1 MNMIKQVNSGLR
13 SGVVAI
19 PASKSDAQRAYL
31 AAALAPGKSIITGWG
46 SSNDERAML
55 EAITRLGAVV
65 SVEEDELIIEG
76 IHQFPEMAVISAGE
90 SGLGIRLL
98 SMICAARKGVFSVTG
113 EGSLAERPMAF
124 VETHLPLFGATCHTT
139 NGKVPLEIHG
149 PMHGAVAKVD
159 GSLSSQFI
167 SGLLMALPLVEGNSE
182 LHVQQLTSKPYIDM
196 TLQTLEAFGI
206 VVRTKPPS
214 TYVIPGEQIYHATH
228 YQIDADWSS
237 ASYWLV
243 AAAIGHPIAL
253 RGLRLDSFQADKA
266 LMSFLQA
273 ANCQVVFKQDTISVD
288 GSSRKAFQV
297 DATDCPDLFPALAT
311 LAAGC
316 VGTSIISGASRLTY
330 KESHRGLTL
339 QSEFGKLGVKI
350 DLIDDNMHIHGTGI
364 INGGV
369 VHSHN
374 DHRIAM
380 CLAIAATI
388 ATDTVEIHGAESVAK
403 SYPDFWNDLQELE
416 PVNGTSAS

>member
-1 MNMIKQVNSGLR
+1 MSMIKQVKPGFR
-13 SGVVAI
+13 GGVVAI

-31 AAALAPGKSIITGWG
+31 AAALAPGKSTITGWG
-46 SSNDERAML
+46 SSNDEHAML
-55 EAITRLGAVV
+55 TAIIQLGATV
-65 SVEEDELIIEG
+65 SMEEDELIIEG
-76 IHQFPEMAVISAGE
+76 IQHFPEMAVISAGE

-98 SMICAARKGVFSVTG
+98 SMVCAAHKGVFSVTG

-124 VETHLPLFGATCHTT
+124 VETHLPLFGASCHTT

-149 PMHGAVAKVD
+149 PMYGATAKVD

-167 SGLLMALPLVEGNSE
+167 SGLLMALPLVDGNSE
-182 LHVQQLTSKPYIDM
+182 LQVQQLISKPYIDM

-206 VVRTKPPS
+206 VVRTKAPS
-214 TYVIPGEQIYHATH
+214 TYIIPGEQMYHATH

-243 AAAIGHPIAL
+243 AAAIGHPVAL

-273 ANCQVVFKQDTISVD
+273 ANCQVIFKEDTISVD
-288 GSSRKAFQV
+288 GSSRKSFQV
-297 DATDCPDLFPALAT
+297 DATDCPDLFPALVT
-311 LAAGC
+311 LAASC
-316 VGTSIISGASRLTY
+316 EGTSVISGASRLTY

-350 DLIDDNMHIHGTGI
+350 DLIEDDMHIHGTGI
-364 INGGV
+364 ISGGMV
-369 VHSHN
+369 DSHN

-380 CLAIAATI
+380 CLAIVATL
-388 ATDTVEIHGAESVAK
+388 ADEVVEIQGAESVAK
-403 SYPDFWNDLQELE
+403 SYPDFWRDLEALE
-416 PVNGTSAS
+416 SVSDEIKN

>member
-1 MNMIKQVNSGLR
+1 MYTARMIKQVNSGLR
-13 SGVVAI
+13 SGTIAI

-31 AAALAPGKSIITGWG
+31 AAAMAPGKSTITGWG
-46 SSNDERAML
+46 NSNDEQSML
-55 EAITRLGAVV
+55 KAIKLLGATIEIEG
-65 SVEEDELIIEG
+65 EELMIEG
-76 IHQFPEMAVISAGE
+76 IDRFPETATISAGE

-98 SMICAARKGVFSVTG
+98 SMICAANKGHFSVTG

-124 VETHLPLFGATCHTT
+124 VETHLPLFVASCHTT
-139 NGKVPLEIHG
+139 NGKVPLEIKG
-149 PMHGAVAKVD
+149 PMHGATSKVD

-182 LHVQQLTSKPYIDM
+182 LQVQQLTSKPYIDM

-206 VVRTKPPS
+206 VVRPKSPS
-214 TYVIPGEQIYHATH
+214 TYIIPGEQTYHATH

-243 AAAIGHPIAL
+243 AAAIGHQINL

-273 ANCQVVFKQDTISVD
+273 ANCHVLFKEDTISVD

-297 DATDCPDLFPALAT
+297 DATDCPDLFPALVT
-311 LAAGC
+311 LAASC
-316 VGTSIISGASRLTY
+316 DGTSVISGASRLTY

-350 DLIDDNMHIHGTGI
+350 DLLEDDMHINGTGI
-364 INGGV
+364 LAGGTV
-369 VHSHN
+369 DSHN

-380 CLAIAATI
+380 CLAIAATL
-388 ATDTVEIHGAESVAK
+388 ATDAVEIHGAESVAK
-403 SYPDFWNDLQELE
+403 SYPDFWLVLE
-416 PVNGTSAS
+416 TLV

>member
-1 MNMIKQVNSGLR
+1 MSMIKQVKPGLR
-13 SGVVAI
+13 GGVVAI

-31 AAALAPGKSIITGWG
+31 AAALAQGKSTITGWG
-46 SSNDERAML
+46 SSNDEHAML
-55 EAITRLGAVV
+55 TAIIQLGATV
-65 SVEEDELIIEG
+65 SMEEEELIIEG
-76 IHQFPEMAVISAGE
+76 IPHFPEMAVISAGE

-98 SMICAARKGVFSVTG
+98 SMICAAHKGVFSVTG
-113 EGSLAERPMAF
+113 KGSLAERPMAF
-124 VETHLPLFGATCHTT
+124 VETHLPLFGAKCQTT

-149 PMHGAVAKVD
+149 PMYGAIAKVD

-167 SGLLMALPLVEGNSE
+167 SGLLMALPLVDGNSE
-182 LHVQQLTSKPYIDM
+182 LQVQQLISKPYIDM

-206 VVRTKPPS
+206 VVRTKAPS
-214 TYVIPGEQIYHATH
+214 TYIIPGEQMYHATH

-243 AAAIGHPIAL
+243 AAAIGHQVAL

-273 ANCQVVFKQDTISVD
+273 ANCQVIFKEDTISVD

-297 DATDCPDLFPALAT
+297 DATDCPDLFPALVT
-311 LAAGC
+311 LAASC
-316 VGTSIISGASRLTY
+316 EGTSVISGASRLTY

-350 DLIDDNMHIHGTGI
+350 DLIEDDMHIHGTGI
-364 INGGV
+364 INGGTV
-369 VHSHN
+369 DSHN

-380 CLAIAATI
+380 CLAIAATL
-388 ATDTVEIHGAESVAK
+388 AKDVVEIQGAKSVAK
-403 SYPDFWNDLQELE
+403 SYPDFWTHLQGLD
-416 PVNGTSAS
+416 PVESTSLS